1 MANVSQIQMPNG
13 NNYNFKDYNLF
24 DIISEQYNSSK
35 SYVVGD
41 YCIYQNQIYKCIEN
55 TTGSFNS
62 VKWTAVVITDEL
74 GG

>member
-13 NNYNFKDYNLF
+13 NNYNLKDYSLF
-24 DIISEQYNSSK
+24 NIIGEQYNSSK
-35 SYVVGD
+35 SYAVGD
-41 YCIYQNQIYKCIEN
+41 YCIYQDQIYKCIDN

-62 VKWTAVVITDEL
+62 EKWMIVVITDEL